1 MSKFGANPG
10 NDNNNTISRL
20 YVTYVFFCRGDIR
33 RRGGGEE
40 GPSSLA
46 LDEGSA
52 REIEDISNT
61 SHYHRVCILSI
72 FRRLGK
78 KQVMKP

>member
-1 MSKFGANPG
+1 MSKFGANLG
-10 NDNNNTISRL
+10 DDNNRTISIL

-40 GPSSLA
+40 GPSSFA

-52 REIEDISNT
+52 RVIEDISNT
-61 SHYHRVCILSI
+61 SHHRRVCILST
-72 FRRLGK
+72 FRRLG
-78 KQVMKP
+78 